1 MQKRTSLGG
10 GSVSYHHVRSRPEA
24 ETGRAAAV
32 RVENARC
39 YTYTRGNEPV
49 VLWQLAIEKPMSIW
63 TAGESHYSVVIINFD
78 GFRQA
83 IQNNFIFNGHTKVIE
98 SKFIFSGIFLPS
110 KILYYFGQ
118 LTPPAKIKVIFDI
131 FYCVPSKFLM
141 PFRKSLNNLAPH
153 CSSPLSLPVSYTRK
167 SPDLTL

>member
-63 TAGESHYSVVIINFD
+63 TAGESHYSVVLD
-78 GFRQA
+78 
-83 IQNNFIFNGHTKVIE
+83 K
-98 SKFIFSGIFLPS
+98 PS
-110 KILYYFGQ
+110 KIISFSTAIQKLSKANLSSAGFFCHQKYYIILG
-118 LTPPAKIKVIFDI
+118 
-131 FYCVPSKFLM
+131 
-141 PFRKSLNNLAPH
+141 
-153 CSSPLSLPVSYTRK
+153 SSPLPPKLKLSLIFFIACHLNFLCRSE
-167 SPDLTL
+167 SHQII

>member
-83 IQNNFIFNGHTKVIE
+83 IENYFIFNGHKL
-98 SKFIFSGIFLPS
+98 SKANLSSVGFFTIKNIILFWTAHLPS
-110 KILYYFGQ
+110 KLK
-118 LTPPAKIKVIFDI
+118 LSLIF
-131 FYCVPSKFLM
+131 FYCVPSKFRM
-141 PFRKSLNNLAPH
+141 HESH
-153 CSSPLSLPVSYTRK
+153 QIISPLSLPVSYTGK
-167 SPDLTL
+167 SPDLAL